1 MKYTDLVYAFLI
13 GSSIQSTVIS
23 TTFIVRKYLSKFY
36 KPQFNKNT
44 ALLPI
49 VAPILFGVANM
60 ITVYLVY
67 YRNYSKWIP
76 YYMGSLIGLFFSLP
90 NLISIDPLST
100 VFGLKINNP
109 YINGAVGIFI
119 YIFVFGYLIGFLNE
133 IAFDK

>member
-23 TTFIVRKYLSKFY
+23 ATFITKKYLSKFY

-49 VAPILFGVANM
+49 IAPIMFGIANM
-60 ITVYLVY
+60 MTVYLVY
-67 YRNYSKWIP
+67 YRNYSNWIP
-76 YYMGSLIGLFFSLP
+76 YYMGAALGLLFSLP

-100 VFGLKINNP
+100 VFGFKIKNS
-109 YINGAVGIFI
+109 YLNGIVGVLI
-119 YIFVFGYLIGFLNE
+119 YIFVFGYIIGFLND
-133 IAFDK
+133 IAFDN